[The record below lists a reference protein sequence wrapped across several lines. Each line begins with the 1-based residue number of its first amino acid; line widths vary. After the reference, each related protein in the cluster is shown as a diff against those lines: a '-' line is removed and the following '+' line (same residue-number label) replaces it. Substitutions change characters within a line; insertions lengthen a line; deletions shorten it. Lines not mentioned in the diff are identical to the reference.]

1 MTGKILTVTRCLF
14 FTGLSA
20 GWVEPAA
27 TDGTL
32 ETSFGGAAVFRL
44 AAVPLALAFWMFV
57 RPGRALRLRLTLG
70 GMMELAWD

>member
-1 MTGKILTVTRCLF
+1 MLTVTRCLF

-20 GWVEPAA
+20 GWFEPAA

-32 ETSFGGAAVFRL
+32 ETSFGGADCVAVFRL
-44 AAVPLALAFWMFV
+44 DAVPLALAFWIFV

-70 GMMELAWD
+70 GMMKLAWS